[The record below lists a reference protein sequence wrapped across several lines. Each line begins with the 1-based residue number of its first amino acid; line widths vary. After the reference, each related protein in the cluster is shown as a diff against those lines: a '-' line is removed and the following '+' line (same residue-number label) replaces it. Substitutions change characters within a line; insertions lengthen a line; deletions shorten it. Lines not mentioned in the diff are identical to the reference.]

1 MRRKKTGQSLTEI
14 ALLVAT
20 IAAALTGM
28 SLYLQRSL
36 QQRYRQGAGF
46 VFYSIIGCVSDP
58 ANLSKQYEPYYHES
72 SIQEEH
78 RANETSGWPN
88 RTRNATINQTG
99 WDYTSVNVTN
109 Y

>member
-1 MRRKKTGQSLTEI
+1 M

-36 QQRYRQGAGF
+36 QERYRQGTGF
-46 VFYSIIGCVSDP
+46 VFYSIIGCVTDP
-58 ANLSKQYEPYYHES
+58 ANLSKQYEPYYKES
-72 SIQEEH
+72 SRYEEH

-88 RTRNATINQTG
+88 RTRNATVNQTG
-99 WDYTSVNVTN
+99 YENISVNFTN

>member
-20 IAAALTGM
+20 IAAVLTGM

-46 VFYSIIGCVSDP
+46 VFSSIIGCVSDP

-72 SIQEEH
+72 GIYEEH
-78 RANETSGWPN
+78 TVDETRGWPK
-88 RTRNATINQTG
+88 RSRNATRYQTG